1 MRLLRDRQLQQVG
14 GFEFAFEVE
23 SEHNGEVG
31 MWPLDDLDVDNE
43 VRLVWIPDRPSSL
56 QHPSGG
62 VLQHLPQGKKWH
74 FFICHHQGS
83 GGDQARIMCTE
94 LEKRGFRVWY
104 DNRRSADH
112 RNLEGMKR
120 GVRESEVFLLFLS
133 GRKETGGQP
142 DLNGQYE
149 GPFTRWFCQ
158 EEMTTAHEV
167 GLRCIGV
174 MESDERFGKPDFE
187 QEKARSLTGGKGG
200 KPYGKLVVAKEIL
213 TTFFFHLTSCSCDFF
228 LPQVLVTFSYLKFL

>member
-1 MRLLRDRQLQQVG
+1 
-14 GFEFAFEVE
+14 
-23 SEHNGEVG
+23 
-31 MWPLDDLDVDNE
+31 
-43 VRLVWIPDRPSSL
+43 
-56 QHPSGG
+56 
-62 VLQHLPQGKKWH
+62 
-74 FFICHHQGS
+74 
-83 GGDQARIMCTE
+83 
-94 LEKRGFRVWY
+94 
-104 DNRRSADH
+104 
-112 RNLEGMKR
+112 MKR

-200 KPYGKLVVAKEIL
+200 KPIHERARMNARMLNDICFIPFRRQQHEMQAMVDEIVRQQTCAPFLQMSDESGDVELEPTTWLRARTERHVNNVAVVRLVQRVIYDLKERRL
-213 TTFFFHLTSCSCDFF
+213 SPLHQ
-228 LPQVLVTFSYLKFL
+228 PQPQLDR